1 MKRSIFSLF
10 LILALVVVFTGQG
23 YAKTYKWRIQSAF
36 SRGDFSADLLPS
48 FAEEVKK
55 KSNGQLILTPYY
67 AGDLVPTEDT
77 LTATT
82 RGIMEMSQGCGA
94 LWQGVEPILGLVAG
108 APFMYKGTFCLLYTS
123 DAADDRT

>member
-1 MKRSIFSLF
+1 MKRSIFCLF
-10 LILALVVVFTGQG
+10 LVIALMVTFIGQG

-55 KSNGQLILTPYY
+55 KSNGRLILSTFY

-82 RGIMEMSQGCGA
+82 RGMIEMSQGCGA
-94 LWQGVEPILGLVAG
+94 LWQGVEPILGMVGG
-108 APFMYKGTFCLLYTS
+108 APFM
-123 DAADDRT
+123 